1 MMSAVVMKFL
11 KTWGLMLSFAIG
23 LAYPALHVF
32 SGCIPVMVG
41 SMLLITFLGMDARG
55 LRPQRRHAW
64 IIAFNVFL
72 GLAPWAILR
81 ALGCMEYAEAG
92 FFAGIAG
99 EAASAPVIV
108 KMLDGK
114 AEFVATGLVLNSLAS
129 VLIIPLLAPFVV
141 MTGAAEIERADIFL
155 AVLQQMASMLLL
167 PCAAACLLRR
177 FHPDSRKWSEKLSG
191 VSLVIWL
198 CCMSVVAG
206 TGVTRVM
213 DSGASLAQ
221 LLPYGLSS
229 LIVCIAGF
237 GIGRFIGGRHL
248 GLECAQCLGQKNAT
262 VTIYLA
268 LCYSAPLVFLGPA
281 LYLFFHH
288 IYNTFQMVRHQ
299 RSLSHG
305 GASHKA

>member
-1 MMSAVVMKFL
+1 MPAAMMKFL

-23 LAYPALHVF
+23 LACPALHIF
-32 SGCIPVMVG
+32 SGCIPAMVG
-41 SMLLITFLGMDARG
+41 IMLLITFLGMDSRG
-55 LRPQRRHAW
+55 LRPQHRHIW
-64 IIAFNVFL
+64 IIAFNIIL
-72 GLAPWAILR
+72 GLTPWAILR
-81 ALGCMEYAEAG
+81 AMGYSEYAEAA

-108 KMLDGK
+108 KMLDGRT
-114 AEFVATGLVLNSLAS
+114 EFVATGLVLNSLAA
-129 VLIIPLLAPFVV
+129 VLIIPLLAPFVIT
-141 MTGAAEIERADIFL
+141 TGEAEIARTDIFL
-155 AVLQQMASMLLL
+155 AVLREMVGMLLL
-167 PCAAACLLRR
+167 PCAAACLLRH
-177 FHPDSRKWSEKLSG
+177 FHPASRKWSAKLSG
-191 VSLVIWL
+191 VSLIIWL

-206 TGVTRVM
+206 TGVTRVVN
-213 DSGASLAQ
+213 SGATLTQ
-221 LLPYGLSS
+221 LLPYGLTS

-237 GIGRFIGGRHL
+237 SIGRLIGGRTL

-299 RSLSHG
+299 HALTHEAW
-305 GASHKA
+305 ASHKA

>member
-1 MMSAVVMKFL
+1 MPAVMMKFL

-23 LAYPALHVF
+23 MACPALHVF
-32 SGCIPVMVG
+32 SGCIPAMVG
-41 SMLLITFLGMDARG
+41 SMLLITFLGMDARD

-64 IIAFNVFL
+64 IIALNVVL
-72 GLAPWAILR
+72 GLAPWAFLR
-81 ALGCMEYAEAG
+81 TLGFLEYAEAA

-108 KMLDGK
+108 KMLDGR
-114 AEFVATGLVLNSLAS
+114 AEFVATGLVLNSLAA

-141 MTGAAEIERADIFL
+141 VSGATEIARADIFL
-155 AVLQQMASMLLL
+155 AVLRQMAGMLLL
-167 PCAAACLLRR
+167 PCAAAFLLRR
-177 FHPDSRKWSEKLSG
+177 FHPESRKWSAKLSG

-206 TGVTRVM
+206 TGVSRVAE
-213 DSGASLAQ
+213 SGASLVQ

-229 LIVCIAGF
+229 LAVCIAGF
-237 GIGRFIGGRHL
+237 GIGRLIGGRRL

-288 IYNTFQMVRHQ
+288 IYNTFQMVHHQ
-299 RSLSHG
+299 RALAHG
-305 GASHKA
+305 ARASHKA